1 MQNSEFRI
9 QKSRAPRAGRLAV
22 SAFCILY
29 SAFLATGCATRA
41 KAATTVPDG
50 PPLATP
56 SAPPR
61 VITLAEEP
69 PPPLPATPLPEPSVS
84 APKPATGGSKPAVV
98 RAEPPPVVPAPPP
111 PVAVAEPPREVRS
124 VPTAAAAAEE
134 RKVRDVMT
142 RATRDLN
149 RVDYQRLSADG
160 KSQYNQSKAFSEQA
174 DQAIKEKNYV
184 YAMTLADKAAMIAS
198 ELAGR

>member
-9 QKSRAPRAGRLAV
+9 QKSRAPRVGRLAV
-22 SAFCILY
+22 SAFCILH
-29 SAFLATGCATRA
+29 SAFLAAGCATKA

-50 PPLATP
+50 PPLAMP
-56 SAPPR
+56 SPPPR

-84 APKPATGGSKPAVV
+84 APKPATTKPPVV
-98 RAEPPPVVPAPPP
+98 RADPPPVVPQQPPP
-111 PVAVAEPPREVRS
+111 PAVAAEPPREVRS

-134 RKVRDVMT
+134 RKVRDVMQ

-160 KSQYNQSKAFSEQA
+160 KSQYDQSKRFSEQA